1 METLRWPNNYEFFF
15 KRGRESMLIR
25 RWLNENMIGSEGP
38 EVPSNRQMVRYE
50 RIYIY
55 IYHVMD
61 KELPPHWR
69 ECDESKKIK

>member
-55 IYHVMD
+55 IMSWIKNFLHIEENVM
-61 KELPPHWR
+61 KA
-69 ECDESKKIK
+69 KK